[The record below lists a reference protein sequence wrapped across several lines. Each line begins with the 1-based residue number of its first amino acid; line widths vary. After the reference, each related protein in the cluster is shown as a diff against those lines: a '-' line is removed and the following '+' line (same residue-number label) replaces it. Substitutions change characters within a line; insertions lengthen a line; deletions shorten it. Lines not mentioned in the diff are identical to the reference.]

1 MSEETGV
8 ISMAE
13 DGALTRFLDIKNVEK
28 NLLSLYLA
36 MPDKDASGL
45 SGFFD
50 RFRKEDDNDAE
61 K

>member
-1 MSEETGV
+1 MLLSSPGDLV
-8 ISMAE
+8 
-13 DGALTRFLDIKNVEK
+13 TRAIEK

-50 RFRKEDDNDAE
+50 RFRKEDDDDAE